1 MASHPTAE
9 DEKRL
14 LAHAAA
20 ETTTAMAADNQS
32 QTKCRR
38 ACRRRVAQAKKV
50 AHFTVTLAFVLA
62 CIIAVFGLGSLAIGT
77 MRHAKP
83 CTKHI
88 GAANKAGG
96 AHQNGAVVVVAQG
109 AAPTGSSFSRLLEA
123 VSPESLHD
131 LLHEY
136 LPDTYKHG
144 VYPSEKHALEA
155 IHRENAALATS
166 IMQLAR
172 RDLNGTTSSSTP
184 VSSTP
189 TSTPPTGS
197 TPPPTSTFK
206 NSSTSSTTTSSH
218 TSSKTTSSSSAT
230 ATASKKITTIYTST
244 INGTPTVVTAT
255 SVVGVGA
262 ANTGGTSTNSG
273 TLQTG
278 AAVPMLGGSHNKARL
293 AEAVAG
299 VLVGA
304 MLI

>member
-1 MASHPTAE
+1 MASYPTAE

-14 LAHAAA
+14 LAHAA
-20 ETTTAMAADNQS
+20 ETTTTMAADNQC
-32 QTKCRR
+32 QTKCQR

-50 AHFTVTLAFVLA
+50 AHFTVTLAFIVA
-62 CIIAVFGLGSLAIGT
+62 CCIAVFGLGSLAVGT

-83 CTKHI
+83 CTKHN

-109 AAPTGSSFSRLLEA
+109 GAASAGSSFSRLLEA

-131 LLHEY
+131 LLHEH

-166 IMQLAR
+166 IIQLAR
-172 RDLNGTTSSSTP
+172 RDLNGTTSSTTP

-189 TSTPPTGS
+189 TSTPPTSS
-197 TPPPTSTFK
+197 TLPTSTFK
-206 NSSTSSTTTSSH
+206 NSSTSSTTTPSH
-218 TSSKTTSSSSAT
+218 TSSKTTSSTSPT
-230 ATASKKITTIYTST
+230 TTGKKVTSIYTST

-262 ANTGGTSTNSG
+262 TNTGGTTTNSG

-278 AAVPMLGGSHNKARL
+278 AAVPMLGGNKARL